1 MNQHRAAVW
10 IRTTSSYLDMIGV
23 QPLHFHRRLGVYPL
37 FYYFVDVVSATG
49 AAVESTATES
59 VATAVESATGASALA
74 LLPCPQLAIVRAMA
88 ATANKLF
95 IMIVLLLLFVI
106 QIYEI

>member
-1 MNQHRAAVW
+1 M
-10 IRTTSSYLDMIGV
+10 
-23 QPLHFHRRLGVYPL
+23 QPLHFHRRLGVLPL

-59 VATAVESATGASALA
+59 VATAVESVDTASALA

-95 IMIVLLLLFVI
+95 ILIVLFIVI
-106 QIYEI
+106 VCYTNIRNIIDISKE

>member
-1 MNQHRAAVW
+1 
-10 IRTTSSYLDMIGV
+10 
-23 QPLHFHRRLGVYPL
+23 
-37 FYYFVDVVSATG
+37 VSATG

-59 VATAVESATGASALA
+59 VATAVESVDTASALA

-95 IMIVLLLLFVI
+95 IMIGFIVI
-106 QIYEI
+106 VCYTNIRNIIDISKE

>member
-1 MNQHRAAVW
+1 MNQHRAVEQ
-10 IRTTSSYLDMIGV
+10 IRTTSFGLETRRAPSTLPPQVGV
-23 QPLHFHRRLGVYPL
+23 LPHL
-37 FYYFVDVVSATG
+37 YYFVDVVSATG

-59 VATAVESATGASALA
+59 VATAVESVDTASAFA